1 MARATLESRGRG
13 LPEAMGLASQL
24 GLLSVIHVQ
33 SLKRDD
39 RLPFRIVSSNTRSL
53 EEIGSF
59 PYPEIVPTAGRS
71 ELKVTGC

>member
-1 MARATLESRGRG
+1 
-13 LPEAMGLASQL
+13 MGLVSEP
-24 GLLSVIHVQ
+24 GLLPVIHVQ
-33 SLKRDD
+33 SLKGDE

-59 PYPEIVPTAGRS
+59 PYPEIVPTAERS